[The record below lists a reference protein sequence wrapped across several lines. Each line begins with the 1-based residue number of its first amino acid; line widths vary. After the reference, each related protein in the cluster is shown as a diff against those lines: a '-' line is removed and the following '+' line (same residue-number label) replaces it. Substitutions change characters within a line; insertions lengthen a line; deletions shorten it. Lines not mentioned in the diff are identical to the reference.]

1 MIAFLQAFRHMS
13 KRHGIAVRHQAN
25 MGVRGSV
32 DQRDDALDEVKKV
45 ENEFAECFVM
55 VKRPPSM
62 GQGGL

>member
-1 MIAFLQAFRHMS
+1 MIAIIQAFRHMS
-13 KRHGIAVRHQAN
+13 RRHGMAVRRNDN
-25 MGVRGSV
+25 MRHTGTV
-32 DQRDDALDEVKKV
+32 DQRDNAISAVQEV